1 MRKSK
6 RVFAGLLSFAIGA
19 TSFNIAP
26 WTMESVQAAG
36 GQPQYESVKVKTS
49 SLNGNAIWGATEDWS
64 IIKGGITGSQKD
76 QSKGAD
82 GWGAYYVEGREE
94 GVELGLPQDGKLV
107 VAQVPYEFMWTGKE
121 AYDGND
127 SMRMTPSQKSKSV
140 ELATYG
146 SYDKLYVLGMTG
158 GYSVNQTSKLDVT
171 LTYTDGTQEKST
183 LTLGDWA
190 KDWNADGKS
199 ELKTS
204 KDLGCRQMGGTNA
217 YFVNYFM
224 QSFGVKVDSTKLL
237 KNVEFSFQATH
248 PDMCVSIFS
257 FTGVTHENAPQAPV
271 ISTSRVTMTG
281 WNTSW
286 AKDKDAKEYYIDVAT
301 DKNFDNILPTY
312 NNKKLTHSDL
322 VEGEDGYTYVINDEK
337 TISKGETY
345 YVRVRSGNDS
355 GHSLSSNVCEVAVA
369 THEHEL
375 KYEGDNT
382 KDAKVVRVYCEDPEC
397 TEKYNQS
404 NPLTL
409 TLEAKD
415 IDYYSEGKAVTI
427 TDTITGNVDASVEIT
442 YYKVDTK
449 GAVTGGE
456 KLASMPKA
464 VGNYYA
470 QVTVTDHSNPEKTAT
485 VVAPYEIT
493 KYNPIVGNFKY
504 QAPANLV
511 YDGKAKEATVTA
523 TVGKEEIGDITVSY
537 YDKNNNKVDKP
548 INVGTYVVKASAA
561 GGNNVDPIPEVAV
574 GEFTITPISYTG
586 NKSVAQNIPKD
597 EGCSVLVTLPELP
610 EGARYGTPNN
620 SNTDIAVG
628 TVAQEGTIM
637 VTSKGMEE
645 GKKTTFTVPV
655 TGALNYDS
663 YDVTVNLTAVSHNH
677 VGNKVTGKQ
686 PTYTE
691 DGWKDY
697 YTCECGKN
705 FEDQECTKPI
715 VDLESWK
722 VGDGKL
728 DKLKKETGRAPIEDL
743 IAIAPTRENGE
754 DGKIIGLDKN
764 KKYEYKPVE
773 AGEDGYT
780 KLAIGT
786 VEIRGLTAGKYD
798 VRYQETEEFTAGEAK
813 EVEVP
818 PYQPEQEC
826 THDVVVKM
834 DGKLPSY
841 EEDGWKDYYQC
852 QDCGKIFE
860 DSDHTKEIPD
870 LEDWKKGAGKLDK
883 ITEPSE
889 GLPIVEALT
898 GVAPTGPREE
908 DGKIIGLDSAKDYE
922 YKLSTDTE
930 YIKVPKNSL
939 EILNL
944 KPGTYDVRYPET
956 ATTKAGEAKQVVVPG
971 YTAPAHTHSATRI
984 DGKKPTTSE
993 DGWKDYYQCNCGE
1006 FFEDEECK
1014 KPITDLESWKVGAGK
1029 LDRIV
1034 VTTTEEPTVSP
1045 SVAPST
1051 KPSVA
1056 PSVAPS
1062 TKPSVAPS
1070 TKPSVAPSVAPSTKP
1085 SVAPSV
1091 APSTKPSVAPSKRPT
1106 ATPTPNASTPSKQQI
1121 YKNET
1126 VLNAGLKVAQKGD
1139 RIEISW
1145 GKVKSATGYRVYV
1158 QYCGMPM
1165 AKKPTMKVKSYD
1177 VTKVVVKKIN
1187 GKKLN
1192 LKQNFKVC
1200 VEAYKIVDGKTVILG
1215 QTITAHIVGRK
1226 NYKSTNVKKVT
1237 ATKSQYSLKKG
1248 KTAQIKAATVL
1259 VDKKKKPLDN
1269 RHAAELRYRSSNK
1282 TIATVSSKG
1291 KIKAKSKGSCY
1302 VYVYARNG
1310 YAKKIKVTVK

>member
-1 MRKSK
+1 MRRLK
-6 RVFAGLLSFAIGA
+6 RAFAGFLSFAIGV
-19 TSFNIAP
+19 TSMNVTP
-26 WTMESVQAAG
+26 WTTKIVQAAG
-36 GQPQYESVKVKTS
+36 GQPQYEAVKVKTD
-49 SLNGNAIWGATEDWS
+49 SLNGNAIWGATEEWS
-64 IIKGGITGSQKD
+64 TIKGNITGKEKD

-82 GWGAYYVEGREE
+82 GWGAYYIAGREE
-94 GVELGLPQDGKLV
+94 GVELGLPENGKLMV
-107 VAQVPYEFMWTGKE
+107 DQVPYEFMWTGNGV
-121 AYDGND
+121 YDGND
-127 SMRMTPSQKSKSV
+127 SMRLTPSNKSKSV

-158 GYSVNQTSKLDVT
+158 GYSVNQTSKLNVT
-171 LTYTDGTQEKST
+171 LTYTDGTKDDTT

-199 ELKTS
+199 QLKTS
-204 KDLGCRQMGGTNA
+204 QDLGCRQMGESNA

-224 QSFGVKVDSTKLL
+224 QSFGVEVDNQKLL

-248 PDMCVSIFS
+248 PDMCVSIFA
-257 FTGVTHENAPQAPV
+257 FTGVTHKDAPSSPV
-271 ISTSRVTMTG
+271 ISTSRVTKTG
-281 WNTSW
+281 WSTNW
-286 AKDKDAKEYYIDVAT
+286 AKDENAQEYYIDVAK
-301 DKNFDNILPTY
+301 DKNFDNILPQY
-312 NNKKLTHSDL
+312 NNKKLKLSDL
-322 VEGEDGYTYVINDEK
+322 AEGETGYTYVIDDEAN
-337 TISKGETY
+337 IIKGETY
-345 YVRVRSGNDS
+345 YVRVRAGNS
-355 GHSLSSNVCEVAVA
+355 LGQSLSSNVCEVTAA

-382 KDAKVVRVYCEDPEC
+382 QEAKVIRVYCEDPDC
-397 TEKYNQS
+397 TEKYTQS

-415 IDYYSEGKAVTI
+415 IDYYSEGKAVTV
-427 TDTITGNVDASVEIT
+427 TDTITGNVDAQVEIT

-456 KLASMPKA
+456 KLSSMPKA

-470 QVTVTDHSNPEKTAT
+470 QVTVTDNKNPEKTAK

-493 KYNPIVGNFKY
+493 KYNPIRGNFKY
-504 QAPANLV
+504 QEPSNLV
-511 YDGKAKEATVTA
+511 YDGKVKEATVTA
-523 TVGKEEIGDITVSY
+523 ADGKEEIGDITVSY
-537 YDKNNNKVDKP
+537 YDKNNNKVEKP
-548 INVGTYVVKASAA
+548 INVGTYIVKASAT
-561 GGNNVDPIPEVAV
+561 GGNNVEPIPEVAV

-586 NKSVAQNIPKD
+586 NKSVSASIPKD
-597 EGCSVLVTLPELP
+597 EGCSAVIELPELP
-610 EGARYGTPNN
+610 EGARYGIPNN
-620 SNTDIAVG
+620 NSGDILVG
-628 TVAQEGTIM
+628 EVTKEGTLK

-645 GKKTTFTVPV
+645 GKKVTFTIPV

-663 YDVTVNLTAVSHNH
+663 YDITVNLTAVDHAH
-677 VGNKVTGKQ
+677 IGEKVTGKN
-686 PTYTE
+686 PSYTE

-697 YTCECGKN
+697 YTCDCGKN
-705 FEDQECTKPI
+705 FEDQACTKPI
-715 VDLESWK
+715 ADLESWK
-722 VGDGKL
+722 TGDGKL
-728 DKLKKETGRAPIEDL
+728 DKLTKEVGRAPIEEL

-764 KKYEYKPVE
+764 KKYEYKPAE
-773 AGEDGYT
+773 AGEEGYT
-780 KLAIGT
+780 KLAIGS

-852 QDCGKIFE
+852 QDCGKTFE
-860 DSDHTKEIPD
+860 DKEHTKEISD
-870 LEDWKKGAGKLDK
+870 LENWKTGDGKLDK
-883 ITEPSE
+883 KTELSE
-889 GLPIVEALT
+889 GFPVAEVLT
-898 GVAPTGPREE
+898 GVAPTTQKEE
-908 DGKIIGLDSAKDYE
+908 DGKIIGLDTGKDYE

-930 YIKVPKNSL
+930 YIKVPKDSS
-939 EILNL
+939 EIPNL

-956 ATTKAGEAKQVVVPG
+956 STTKAGEAKQVVVPR
-971 YTAPAHTHSATRI
+971 YILPAHTHSATKVE
-984 DGKKPTTSE
+984 GKKPTTLE
-993 DGWKDYYQCNCGE
+993 DGWKDYYKCSCGK

-1014 KPITDLESWKVGAGK
+1014 KQITDLESWKVGDGK
-1029 LDRIV
+1029 LSKLV
-1034 VTTTEEPTVSP
+1034 VTSTPKPTVP
-1045 SVAPST
+1045 ATVIVRPST
-1051 KPSVA
+1051 KPS
-1056 PSVAPS
+1056 
-1062 TKPSVAPS
+1062 
-1070 TKPSVAPSVAPSTKP
+1070 
-1085 SVAPSV
+1085 
-1091 APSTKPSVAPSKRPT
+1091 
-1106 ATPTPNASTPSKQQI
+1106 ATPTVSAVKPSKQQI

-1126 VLNAGLKVAQKGD
+1126 VLNAGLKVAQKAD

-1145 GKVKSATGYRVYV
+1145 GKVKAATGYRVYV
-1158 QYCGMPM
+1158 QYCGLPM

-1187 GKKLN
+1187 GKKLD

-1200 VEAYKIVDGKTVILG
+1200 VEAYNIVDGKTVILG

-1226 NYKSTNVKKVT
+1226 NSKNTNVKKVT

-1248 KTAQIKAATVL
+1248 NTAQIKAATVL

-1269 RHAAELRYRSSNK
+1269 KHAAELRYRSSDKN
-1282 TIATVSSKG
+1282 IATVSSKG
-1291 KIKAKSKGSCY
+1291 KIKAKRKGTCY